1 MASVDIAAAW
11 RRGQQGWP
19 ARFVLLQV
27 PNPPLILAFAARVLA
42 ARAHG
47 RTRHYI
53 GMIGRLSLAVFAVL
67 EIVSGANWLRR
78 LVGAIVLLR
87 IPARRRGH
95 AR

>member
-27 PNPPLILAFAARVLA
+27 PNPPLILAFAARALA

-53 GMIGRLSLAVFAVL
+53 ATIGRVSLAVFAFMELVC
-67 EIVSGANWLRR
+67 GANWLRR

-87 IPARRRGH
+87 IPARRRGR